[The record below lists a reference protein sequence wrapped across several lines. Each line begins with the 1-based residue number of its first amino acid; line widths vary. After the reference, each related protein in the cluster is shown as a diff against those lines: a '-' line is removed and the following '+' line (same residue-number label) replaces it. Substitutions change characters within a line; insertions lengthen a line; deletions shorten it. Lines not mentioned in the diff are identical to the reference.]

1 MSARS
6 YTRRQLMA
14 DIVGIKP
21 YISNGLV
28 FHLDGADATNTTWTD
43 RVAGIVY
50 TLQGASADGKGVTF
64 SSGNDNTGMGTGNK
78 SLTVINPNVGT
89 IEVCAWRRS
98 SRPNPWKEFLYITA
112 GLPAI
117 QYVVAGDGTY
127 VFISNRSNAPAPRMP
142 ISGKTLGKFTHS
154 CNAARS
160 CYNGTMV
167 AVGSNTY
174 SVEQA
179 NRIAGNGSTQP
190 FKGTIYQIRIY
201 NRQLSEAEMKYNQ
214 EQDRKRY
221 GIQF

>member
-1 MSARS
+1 M
-6 YTRRQLMA
+6 L
-14 DIVGIKP
+14 G
-21 YISNGLV
+21 
-28 FHLDGADATNTTWTD
+28 
-43 RVAGIVY
+43 
-50 TLQGASADGKGVTF
+50 
-64 SSGNDNTGMGTGNK
+64 
-78 SLTVINPNVGT
+78 
-89 IEVCAWRRS
+89 
-98 SRPNPWKEFLYITA
+98 

-117 QYVVAGDGTY
+117 QYVVDGSGTFVY
-127 VFISNRSNAPAPRMP
+127 ISNRSNAPAPKMP

-201 NRQLSEAEMKYNQ
+201 NRQLSEAEMKWNQ
-214 EQDRKRY
+214 DQDRKRY